1 MDRRWHF
8 VVNLLPNR
16 RRPRTCLPAL
26 LLYETL
32 QADELEKL
40 MKGES
45 ITRATVSGLLD
56 EESDVGKTDETSKQT
71 DPEESTGNEDAI
83 LDPA

>member
-1 MDRRWHF
+1 
-8 VVNLLPNR
+8 
-16 RRPRTCLPAL
+16 
-26 LLYETL
+26 
-32 QADELEKL
+32 